1 MMPENLPRGISIF
14 VSSQCMVRPARGAIE
29 IREMERGMDNENV
42 KGRENSRCKSQRQ
55 RRKVFR
61 GTQVFHVN

>member
-1 MMPENLPRGISIF
+1 
-14 VSSQCMVRPARGAIE
+14 MVRPARGAIE